1 MEALTPPTTDQI
13 SAARE
18 QSGLT
23 QLQAAALVHV
33 DIRSWRRWE
42 LGERAVNLA
51 AWELFLLRSHQHPTH
66 VVKSRAAR
74 LEKAN
79 ES

>member
-1 MEALTPPTTDQI
+1 MSLDPLTPPTTNQI

-18 QSGLT
+18 NSGLT

-42 LGERAVNLA
+42 LAERGVNMA
-51 AWELFLLRSHQHPTH
+51 AWELFLLRSHQHP
-66 VVKSRAAR
+66 S
-74 LEKAN
+74 EKLKPH
-79 ES
+79 